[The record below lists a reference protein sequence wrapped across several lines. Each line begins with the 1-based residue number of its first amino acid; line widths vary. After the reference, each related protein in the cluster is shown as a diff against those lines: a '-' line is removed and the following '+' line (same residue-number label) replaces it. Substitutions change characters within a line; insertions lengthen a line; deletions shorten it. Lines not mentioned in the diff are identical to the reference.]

1 MSGKHFA
8 SADPRPGCS
17 PRAGSLL
24 VRVVIALTITVGLQG
39 CGYLFGDKGV
49 FRDTSNDYKRAEEL
63 PPLQLP
69 PGRETDSIAEIY
81 AIPRV
86 TSEATLDDGDDVPRP
101 APLVAASAD
110 QLVRIQSLGD
120 DSWVL
125 VAIAPGQLWPQLRS
139 FMSAANIDVARMDA
153 RAGIIES
160 PFLDLTGK
168 ERKARFRFRMER
180 GVQRGNSELH
190 VLQMYERSEPGWP
203 VQSDDLEI
211 ETEMLRGVAQYI
223 ANSADTAPVSM
234 MAEQSMQAT
243 SRVTL
248 IDAGGESPYID
259 LELPFDRAW
268 ASLARSLEL
277 SGFEISDRNR
287 SEGQYYVT
295 YRGDPEE
302 KDGGW
307 FSWLGGDDE
316 EHPAEGI
323 PLLVAMNTVDERRVE
338 IRLAPE
344 TDPAALAAR
353 DREAL
358 LVLIKGNIN

>member
-1 MSGKHFA
+1 MDAGAWRIGARKVTRRVG
-8 SADPRPGCS
+8 RP
-17 PRAGSLL
+17 ALIL
-24 VRVVIALTITVGLQG
+24 AVIAGLGG

-49 FRDTSNDYKRAEEL
+49 FRDGSKDYRRAEEL

-69 PGRETDSIAEIY
+69 PGRKTESIAEIY
-81 AIPRV
+81 AIPKV
-86 TSEATLDDGDDVPRP
+86 TSEATLDSGDDVPRP

-139 FMSAANIDVARMDA
+139 FMNAANIDVARMDA

-160 PFLDLTGK
+160 PFLELTGK
-168 ERKARFRFRMER
+168 ERQARFRFRIER

-203 VQSDDLEI
+203 PQSDDLDI
-211 ETEMLRGVAQYI
+211 ESEMLRGVAQYI

-234 MAEQSMQAT
+234 MAEQSMRAT
-243 SRVTL
+243 SRVAL
-248 IDAGGESPYID
+248 VDAGGESPYID

-287 SEGQYYVT
+287 SQGEYYAT
-295 YRGDPEE
+295 YRGDPDE
-302 KDGGW
+302 KEGGW
-307 FSWLGGDDE
+307 FSWLGSGDD
-316 EHPAEGI
+316 EHPAEGV
-323 PLLVAMNTVDERRVE
+323 PLLIAMNTVDERRVE